1 MYFLVCI
8 NSKRIK
14 RGRVFEL
21 FGHNLK
27 VEKHNKVGETKRN
40 NEMAKSN
47 RRETIKL
54 EQLSSLSSKR
64 RLLVAE

>member
-8 NSKRIK
+8 NFKRIK

-21 FGHNLK
+21 FSHNLEVK
-27 VEKHNKVGETKRN
+27 KHNKVGETKRN

-64 RLLVAE
+64 QLLVAE